1 MKMWVKDSKGNER
14 TYERV
19 ENLALGQD
27 RNKGLMAGIIYINA
41 NDTFET
47 TYMRCIEDITAL
59 KLVAEDED
67 GNR

>member
-1 MKMWVKDSKGNER
+1 MKLWMKDSIGNER

-27 RNKGLMAGIIYINA
+27 RNKGLIAGMIYINA

-47 TYMRCIEDITAL
+47 TYMRCIKDITVL
-59 KLVAEDED
+59 KLSVEDED

>member
-27 RNKGLMAGIIYINA
+27 RNKGLMAGMIYINS
-41 NDTFET
+41 NNTFET
-47 TYMRCIEDITAL
+47 TYMRYIEDITAL

>member
-14 TYERV
+14 TYEKV
-19 ENLALGQD
+19 ENLALGKD
-27 RNKGLMAGIIYINA
+27 RNKGLIAGIIYINA

-47 TYMRCIEDITAL
+47 TYMRGIENINEI
-59 KLVAEDED
+59 KLSVEDED

>member
-1 MKMWVKDSKGNER
+1 MKLWMKDSKGNER
-14 TYERV
+14 TYEKV
-19 ENLALGQD
+19 ENLVLG
-27 RNKGLMAGIIYINA
+27 KKEGLIAGVIFINA

-47 TYMRCIEDITAL
+47 TYMRSLKDITAL

>member
-1 MKMWVKDSKGNER
+1 MKLWTKDSKGNER
-14 TYERV
+14 TYEKV

-47 TYMRCIEDITAL
+47 TYMRSLKDITAL

>member
-1 MKMWVKDSKGNER
+1 MKLWTKDSKGNER
-14 TYERV
+14 TYEKV

-47 TYMRCIEDITAL
+47 TYMRSIKDIVAL

-67 GNR
+67 ENR

>member
-1 MKMWVKDSKGNER
+1 MKDSKGNES
-14 TYERV
+14 TYEKV
-19 ENLALGQD
+19 ETLALG
-27 RNKGLMAGIIYINA
+27 KKEGLIAGVIFINA

-47 TYMRCIEDITAL
+47 TYMRSLKDITAL